1 MIYHMILRI
10 YISILYLAG
19 SMELE
24 EKVNDLPQNKN
35 IQNSNMPWVEKYR
48 PTQLGDLISHE
59 SILSTCIFLVIK

>member
-1 MIYHMILRI
+1 
-10 YISILYLAG
+10 
-19 SMELE
+19 MELE